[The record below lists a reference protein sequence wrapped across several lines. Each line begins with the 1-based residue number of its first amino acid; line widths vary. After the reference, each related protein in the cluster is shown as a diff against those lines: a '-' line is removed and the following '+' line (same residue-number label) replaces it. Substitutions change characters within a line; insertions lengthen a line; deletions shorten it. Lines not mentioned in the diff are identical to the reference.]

1 MELPN
6 TRGSLIADLRALGLQ
21 AGMTVMVHSALGRV
35 GYTVGGPVTVIEA
48 LLEVLGGEG
57 TLVMPGESPQLA
69 GPATWVDSCAS
80 IRRGTTRSAS
90 TCRSSRN
97 PRTTPTTR
105 GAIPEAFRTY
115 PGTRR
120 SHHPLVSV
128 CANGRHAEEI
138 TREHPLAFCEGRGTP
153 FEKLYDLDAH
163 TLLLGVGFDRCTSL
177 HFAESLAPNRRTKI
191 MRMLAEVDGRRA
203 WIDVPQLGA
212 DGGRYFP
219 EVGREFVAARKVTAG
234 RVGQADSLLFSTRAL
249 VDFAAAWFADV
260 LGG

>member
-1 MELPN
+1 MAIPN
-6 TRGSLIADLRALGLQ
+6 TRPSLIADFRALGLQ
-21 AGMTVMVHSALGRV
+21 SGLTVMVHSALGRV
-35 GYTVGGPVTVIEA
+35 GYTVGGPITVIEA

-57 TLVMPGESPQLA
+57 TLIMPGESPQLA
-69 GPATWVDSCAS
+69 DPATWADPRVDPAWHDA
-80 IRRGTTRSAS
+80 IREHLPVFD
-90 TCRSSRN
+90 
-97 PRTTPTTR
+97 PRTTPTTM

-120 SHHPLVSV
+120 SDHPLVSV
-128 CANGRHAEEI
+128 CANGRHAEAI

-177 HFAESLAPNRRTKI
+177 HFAESLVPNRRTKI
-191 MRMLAEVDGRRA
+191 MRMLAEVDGHRA
-203 WIDVPQLGA
+203 WIDVPQMGA

-219 EVGREFVAARKVTAG
+219 EVGRSFVARGQVTAG
-234 RVGQADSLLFSTRAL
+234 RVGSADSLLFSTRAL
-249 VDFAAAWFADV
+249 VDFAAARFADI

>member
-1 MELPN
+1 
-6 TRGSLIADLRALGLQ
+6 
-21 AGMTVMVHSALGRV
+21 MTVMVHSALGRV
-35 GYTVGGPVTVIEA
+35 GYTVGGPVTVITA

-69 GPATWVDSCAS
+69 DPATWVDPRVDPAWHDA
-80 IRRGTTRSAS
+80 IREHLPVFD
-90 TCRSSRN
+90 
-97 PRTTPTTR
+97 PRTTPTTM

-128 CANGRHAEEI
+128 CANGRHAEAI

-177 HFAESLAPNRRTKI
+177 HFAESLVGSRRTKVI
-191 MRMLAEVDGRRA
+191 RMLAEIDGRRA
-203 WIDVPQLGA
+203 WIDVPQMGA

-219 EVGREFVAARKVTAG
+219 EAGRAFVATGQVTVG
-234 RVGQADSLLFSTRAL
+234 RVGGADCLQFSTRAL